1 METKYTKGKWVI
13 ESTKMAGTDI
23 VVQTVIKT
31 DLPQLGIK
39 SPIVC
44 DMYGYMT
51 EEGKANAKLIADAGN
66 TANKCGLLPSELLE
80 QRNDLIEALLL
91 FVYEVENST
100 SGSENFEESYYFAKQ
115 AIKKVTE

>member
-31 DLPQLGIK
+31 DLPQIGIK
-39 SPIVC
+39 STIVC

-51 EEGKANAKLIADAGN
+51 EEGKANAKLIADAGT
-66 TANKCGLLPSELLE
+66 TANKCGLLSSELLE
-80 QRNDLIEALLL
+80 QRNDLLKVLQVLIGYVDRHHKPLTREEKIEI
-91 FVYEVENST
+91 
-100 SGSENFEESYYFAKQ
+100 AKQ
-115 AIKKVTE
+115 AIKKATE